1 MKILIDKL
9 LGWLFKWNNEETV
22 VHTLYQ
28 DNEYLKNQIKF
39 YQKDLERALKT
50 MNRLRDELESLTNSQ
65 K

>member
-1 MKILIDKL
+1 MKMLIDKL
-9 LGWLFKWNNEETV
+9 LRWLFKWNNEETI

-39 YQKDLERALKT
+39 YQKDLERALKM
-50 MNRLRDELESLTNSQ
+50 MNRLRDELESLANPQ

>member
-1 MKILIDKL
+1 MLIDKL
-9 LGWLFKWNNEETV
+9 LGWMFRWNSEETI

-50 MNRLRDELESLTNSQ
+50 MNRLRDELENLTNPQ

>member
-9 LGWLFKWNNEETV
+9 LGWLFKWNNEEPV